1 MLQNIKSVLIGMTE
15 EGIDE
20 PSSALSYG
28 LSLAQKTG
36 AHATI
41 QAASL
46 KVVLGNTFVSNMAS
60 GLVAAHNRRLR
71 QLAADVAERARG
83 DAAAAG
89 VAASVETP
97 QLAYGQLVDTFVAQA
112 RVHDISVLDAEAAT
126 VNADR
131 GLIEALLFETGRP
144 LIVVPPRCDTFKHH
158 RVLVAWDA
166 SARAARA
173 VNDAMGLLQAAASVE
188 VLAIGSEKELAH
200 EVPGA
205 EIAPHL
211 ARHGVNVS
219 VKNLVVGADGIAA
232 TLREQASLF
241 EADLIVMGAFNHS
254 RMREWVLG
262 GVTQSLLEDSKVPLF
277 MSY

>member
-1 MLQNIKSVLIGMTE
+1 MVQNIKSVLIGMTE

-20 PSSALSYG
+20 PSSALAYG
-28 LSLAQKTG
+28 LSLAQKSG

-46 KVVLGNTFVSNMAS
+46 KVVMGNTFVGNVAA
-60 GLVAAHNRRLR
+60 GLVSAHNRRLR
-71 QLAADVAERARG
+71 QLAADVAQRALG

-97 QLAYGQLVDTFVAQA
+97 QLSYGQLVDTFVAQA
-112 RVHDISVLDAEAAT
+112 RVHDLAVLDAETAT

-131 GLIEALLFETGRP
+131 GLIEALLFESGRP
-144 LIVVPPRCDTFKHH
+144 LIVVPPGFDTFRHH
-158 RVLVAWDA
+158 RVLVAWDG
-166 SARAARA
+166 SARATRA
-173 VNDAMGLLQAAASVE
+173 VNDAMDILKSAASVE

-219 VKNLVVGADGIAA
+219 VKNLVVGPDGIPAI
-232 TLREQASLF
+232 LREQATLIG
-241 EADLIVMGAFNHS
+241 ADLIVMGAFNHS

-262 GVTQSLLEDSKVPLF
+262 GVTQSLLEDAKVPLF

>member
-1 MLQNIKSVLIGMTE
+1 MVQNVKSVLIGMTE

-20 PSSALSYG
+20 PSSALAYG
-28 LSLAQKTG
+28 LSLAQQSG

-46 KVVLGNTFVSNMAS
+46 KVVMGNTFVSNVAS

-97 QLAYGQLVDTFVAQA
+97 QLAYGQLVDLFVAQA
-112 RVHDISVLDAEAAT
+112 RVHDISVLDAETAT

-131 GLIEALLFETGRP
+131 GLIEALLFESGRP
-144 LIVVPPRCDTFKHH
+144 VIVVPPGFDTFRHQ
-158 RVLVAWDA
+158 RVLIAWDA
-166 SARAARA
+166 SARATRA
-173 VNDAMGLLQAAASVE
+173 VNDAMGILKTAASVE
-188 VLAIGSEKELAH
+188 LLAIGTERELAH

-205 EIAPHL
+205 ELAPHL
-211 ARHGVNVS
+211 VRHGVNLD
-219 VKNLVVGADGIAA
+219 VKNLVVNADGIAG
-232 TLREQASLF
+232 TLREQASLIG
-241 EADLIVMGAFNHS
+241 ADLIVMGAFNHS

-262 GVTQSLLEDSKVPLF
+262 GVTQSLLADSKVPLF
-277 MSY
+277 LSY

>member
-1 MLQNIKSVLIGMTE
+1 MVQNIKSVLIGMTE

-20 PSSALSYG
+20 PSSALAYG
-28 LSLAQKTG
+28 LSLARQSG

-46 KVVLGNTFVSNMAS
+46 KVVLGNTFVSNVAT

-71 QLAADVAERARG
+71 QLAAAVAEKAAG

-89 VAASVETP
+89 VSASVEAP
-97 QLAYGQLVDTFVAQA
+97 QLSYPQLVDTFVAQA
-112 RVHDISVLDAEAAT
+112 RVHDIAVLDAETAT

-131 GLIEALLFETGRP
+131 GLIEGLLFESGRP
-144 LIVVPPRCDTFKHH
+144 LLVVPPGFDSFRNE

-173 VNDAMGLLQAAASVE
+173 VNDAIGILRAAGSVE

-205 EIAPHL
+205 ELAPHL
-211 ARHGVNVS
+211 ARHGVNVT
-219 VKNLVVGADGIAA
+219 VKNLVAGPDGIAG
-232 TLREQASLF
+232 TLRSHASLTG
-241 EADLIVMGAFNHS
+241 ADLIVMGAFNHS

-262 GVTQSLLEDSKVPLF
+262 GVTQSLLEDCKVPLL

>member
-1 MLQNIKSVLIGMTE
+1 MVQNIKNVLIGMTE

-20 PSSALSYG
+20 PSSALAYG
-28 LSLAQKTG
+28 LSLAQQAA

-46 KVVLGNTFVSNMAS
+46 KVVLGNTFVSNVAT

-71 QLAADVAERARG
+71 QLATAVAERAAG

-89 VAASVETP
+89 VAASVEAP
-97 QLAYGQLVDTFVAQA
+97 QLSYPQLVDTFVAQA
-112 RVHDISVLDAEAAT
+112 RVHDIAVLDAETAT

-131 GLIEALLFETGRP
+131 GLIEGLLFESGRP
-144 LIVVPPRCDTFKHH
+144 LLVVPPGFDTFRHA

-173 VNDAMGLLQAAASVE
+173 VNDAMGILKAAGAVE
-188 VLAIGSEKELAH
+188 VLAIGSQKELAH

-205 EIAPHL
+205 ELAPHL
-211 ARHGVNVS
+211 ARHGVNVT
-219 VKNLVVGADGIAA
+219 VKNLVPGSDGIAG
-232 TLREQASLF
+232 TLREQAALIG
-241 EADLIVMGAFNHS
+241 ADLIVMGAFNHS

-262 GVTQSLLEDSKVPLF
+262 GVTESLLADCKVPLL

>member
-20 PSSALSYG
+20 PSSALAYG

-46 KVVLGNTFVSNMAS
+46 KVVLGNTFVSNVAS

-89 VAASVETP
+89 VATSVEAP
-97 QLAYGQLVDTFVAQA
+97 QLTYGQLVDTFVTQA
-112 RVHDISVLDAEAAT
+112 RVHDISVLDAEVAT

-131 GLIEALLFETGRP
+131 GLIEALLFESGRP
-144 LIVVPPRCDTFKHH
+144 LIVVPPGCDAFKHH

-173 VNDAMGLLQAAASVE
+173 VNDAMGILQSAASVE
-188 VLAIGSEKELAH
+188 VLAIGGEKELAH

-205 EIAPHL
+205 ELAPHL

-219 VKNLVVGADGIAA
+219 VKNLIVGADGIAA
-232 TLREQASLF
+232 TLREQASLY

-254 RMREWVLG
+254 RLREWVLG
-262 GVTQSLLEDSKVPLF
+262 GVTQSLLEDCKIPLF

>member
-1 MLQNIKSVLIGMTE
+1 MVQNIKSVLIGMTE

-28 LSLAQKTG
+28 LSLARQAG

-46 KVVLGNTFVSNMAS
+46 KVVMGNTFVSNVAT

-71 QLAADVAERARG
+71 QLAAAVAEKAAG

-89 VAASVETP
+89 VAASVEAP
-97 QLAYGQLVDTFVAQA
+97 QLSYPQLVDTFVAQA
-112 RVHDISVLDAEAAT
+112 RVHDIAVLDAETAT

-131 GLIEALLFETGRP
+131 GLIEGLLFESARP
-144 LIVVPPRCDTFKHH
+144 LLVVPPGFDTFRHE

-173 VNDAMGLLQAAASVE
+173 VNDAIGILRAARSVE

-205 EIAPHL
+205 ELAPHL
-211 ARHGVNVS
+211 ARHGVNVT
-219 VKNLVVGADGIAA
+219 VKNLVAGPDGIAG
-232 TLREQASLF
+232 TLRSHAGLTG
-241 EADLIVMGAFNHS
+241 ADLIVMGAFNHS

-262 GVTQSLLEDSKVPLF
+262 GVTQSLLQDCKVPLL

>member
-1 MLQNIKSVLIGMTE
+1 MLQNIKSVFIGMTE
-15 EGIDE
+15 EGVDE
-20 PSSALSYG
+20 PSAALGYG
-28 LSLAQKTG
+28 LSLAQKSG

-46 KVVLGNTFVSNMAS
+46 KVVLGNTFVSNVAS

-89 VAASVETP
+89 VATSVDNP
-97 QLAYGQLVDTFVAQA
+97 QLSYGQLVDSFVAQA
-112 RVHDISVLDAEAAT
+112 RVHDLALLDAEVAT

-131 GLIEALLFETGRP
+131 GLIEGLLFESGRP
-144 LIVVPPRCDTFKHH
+144 LIVVPPGCDTFKYH
-158 RVLVAWDA
+158 RVLVAWDG

-173 VNDAMGLLQAAASVE
+173 VNDAMGILQAAAGVE
-188 VLAIGSEKELAH
+188 VLAIGTQKELAH

-211 ARHGVNVS
+211 ARHGVNVT
-219 VKNLVVGADGIAA
+219 VKNLVVGQDGIAA
-232 TLREQASLF
+232 TLREQASLY
-241 EADLIVMGAFNHS
+241 EADLVVMGAFNHS
-254 RMREWVLG
+254 RLREWVLG
-262 GVTQSLLEDSKVPLF
+262 GVTQSLLEDCKVPLF

>member
-1 MLQNIKSVLIGMTE
+1 MVQNIKNVLIGMTE

-20 PSSALSYG
+20 PSSALAYG
-28 LSLAQKTG
+28 LSIAQQSG

-46 KVVLGNTFVSNMAS
+46 KVVLGNTFVGNVAA

-71 QLAADVAERARG
+71 QLAAAVAERAAG

-89 VAASVETP
+89 VASTVETP
-97 QLAYGQLVDTFVAQA
+97 QLSYGQLVDTFVAQA
-112 RVHDISVLDAEAAT
+112 RVHDIAVLDAETAT
-126 VNADR
+126 VTADR
-131 GLIEALLFETGRP
+131 GLIEALLFESGRP
-144 LIVVPPRCDTFKHH
+144 LIVVPPGFDTFRHQ

-173 VNDAMGLLQAAASVE
+173 VNDAMDILRSAASVE

-211 ARHGVNVS
+211 ARHGVNVT
-219 VKNLVVGADGIAA
+219 VKNLVVGADGIAG
-232 TLREQASLF
+232 TLREQASLIG
-241 EADLIVMGAFNHS
+241 ADLIVMGAFGHS
-254 RMREWVLG
+254 RLREWVLG
-262 GVTQSLLEDSKVPLF
+262 GVTESLLADSKVPLF

>member
-1 MLQNIKSVLIGMTE
+1 MVQNIKSVLIGMTE

-20 PSSALSYG
+20 PSSALAYG
-28 LSLAQKTG
+28 LSLAQKSG

-46 KVVLGNTFVSNMAS
+46 KVVMGNTFVGNVAA
-60 GLVAAHNRRLR
+60 GLVSAHNRRLR
-71 QLAADVAERARG
+71 QLAADVAQRALG

-97 QLAYGQLVDTFVAQA
+97 QLSYGQLVDTFVAQA
-112 RVHDISVLDAEAAT
+112 RVHDLAVLDAETAT

-131 GLIEALLFETGRP
+131 GLIEALLFESGRP
-144 LIVVPPRCDTFKHH
+144 LIVVPPGFDTFRHH
-158 RVLVAWDA
+158 RVLVAWDG
-166 SARAARA
+166 SARATRA
-173 VNDAMGLLQAAASVE
+173 VNDAMDILKSAASVE

-219 VKNLVVGADGIAA
+219 VKNLVVGPDGIPAI
-232 TLREQASLF
+232 LREQATLIG
-241 EADLIVMGAFNHS
+241 ADLIVMGAFNHS